1 MLRQQMRASLIQLL
15 LVLGS
20 GAVAK
25 RPNILFVLTDDQDAH
40 MESVDHMPFLQSDIV
55 TKGVTFDRHFCTVA
69 LCCPSRAT
77 LWTGKAAHN
86 HNVTDVAPPH
96 GGYPKVVDR
105 GINDDY
111 LPIWM
116 QEAGYN
122 TYYAGKLWNFH
133 SVSNYDAPYAR
144 GFNGSDF
151 LLDPYT
157 YRYWDTKIS
166 HNGEPP
172 VSYAGQ
178 YSTDVIADKSYAL
191 LREAL
196 SHPENPWFLTVAP
209 IAPHSNWVYD
219 ARQNLTYLSAPQ
231 VAYRHEHLFHDY
243 QIPRKAS
250 FNKPIRG
257 GASWTGQLPEL
268 NDSVVAYN
276 DFYQR
281 QRLRALQPV
290 DEMVHEL
297 VRMLEE
303 AGELD
308 NTYIFYSTDNGYHI
322 SQHAMHP
329 GKECGLDTDV
339 HIPLFVR
346 GPGLEPGGHRDL
358 VTTHTD
364 IAPTI
369 LQIAGVKERLDALD
383 GEPIALTLDG
393 LPQNG
398 GRSEHVAVEYWG
410 FGVPEGHYGLR
421 SDNKAEAG
429 KKLNMYA
436 NNTYRGLRIVADEYS
451 LYYSVWCTGDRELYD
466 LRNDPEQTVNLLA
479 ENLGAELGAMMP
491 SSELAGFKVAG
502 RDHKAVVARL
512 DALVLVLRDCKADVC
527 RRPWKSL
534 HPDESVSSLAAALDT
549 SFDRFYDGQPRMSF
563 DGCGGGSGYLKELE
577 TAAHIH
583 PYEQESKVG
592 GGIGEEF
599 QYGNEWILAV

>member
-1 MLRQQMRASLIQLL
+1 
-15 LVLGS
+15 
-20 GAVAK
+20 
-25 RPNILFVLTDDQDAH
+25 
-40 MESVDHMPFLQSDIV
+40 MESVDHMQYLKSDIV
-55 TKGVTFDRHFCTVA
+55 SKGVTYNRHFCTVA

-86 HNVTDVAPPH
+86 HNVTDVSPPH
-96 GGYPKVVDR
+96 GGYPKVVER

-122 TYYAGKLWNFH
+122 TYYTGKLWNFH

-157 YRYWDTKIS
+157 YRYWDTKIT

-196 SHPENPWFLTVAP
+196 SHEEPWFLTVAP

-219 ARQNLTYLSAPQ
+219 LKQNATYLSAPQ

-243 QIPRKAS
+243 QIPRKSS
-250 FNKPIRG
+250 FNKPILG
-257 GASWTGQLPEL
+257 GASWTGRLPEL
-268 NDSVVAYN
+268 NETVVAYN

-290 DEMVHEL
+290 DEMLHEL
-297 VRMLEE
+297 VQILDR

-322 SQHAMHP
+322 SQHAMNP

-346 GPGLEPGGHRDL
+346 GPGLEAGGQRDW
-358 VTTHTD
+358 VTSHTD

-369 LQIAGVKERLDALD
+369 LQIAGVTDRIDALD
-383 GEPIALTLDG
+383 GEPIALAVES
-393 LPQNG
+393 LPSDG
-398 GRSEHVAVEYWG
+398 GRSEHVAIEYWG
-410 FGVPEGHYGLR
+410 HGVPEGHYGLR
-421 SDNKAEAG
+421 SDQNAEAG
-429 KKLNMYA
+429 NKLNLYE
-436 NNTYRGLRIVADEYS
+436 NNTYRGLRLIADEYS
-451 LYYSVWCTGDRELYD
+451 LYYSVWCTGERELYD
-466 LRNDPEQTVNLLA
+466 VRNDPEQTVNLLSA
-479 ENLGAELGAMMP
+479 TQGGDNDGSGTSIATAL
-491 SSELAGFKVAG
+491 SQFSVAG
-502 RDHKAVVARL
+502 RGHDAVVPRL
-512 DALVLVLRDCKADVC
+512 DALILVLRDCKAEVC

-534 HPDESVSSLAAALDT
+534 HPDGTITSLADALD
-549 SFDRFYDGQPRMSF
+549 SNFDHFYNGQPKMAF
-563 DGCGGGSGYLKELE
+563 DSCGGSGYLKEIE
-577 TAAHIH
+577 TTKHIH
-583 PYEQESKVG
+583 PYQGDSELGSEMDSH
-592 GGIGEEF
+592 F

>member
-1 MLRQQMRASLIQLL
+1 MQLL
-15 LVLGS
+15 IFISS
-20 GAVAK
+20 GAIAK
-25 RPNILFVLTDDQDAH
+25 RPNILFILTDDQDGH
-40 MESVDHMPFLQSDIV
+40 MESVEHMPYLQSEIV
-55 TKGVTFDRHFCTVA
+55 SKGVTFDRHFCTVA

-86 HNVTDVAPPH
+86 HNVTDVYPPH

-111 LPIWM
+111 LPIWL

-133 SVSNYDAPYAR
+133 SVSNYDAPHAR

-157 YRYWDTKIS
+157 YQYWNSKIT

-178 YSTDVIADKSYAL
+178 YSTDVIADKSFAL

-196 SHPENPWFLTVAP
+196 SHPDDPWFLTVAP
-209 IAPHSNWVYD
+209 IAPHSNWVHD
-219 ARQNLTYLSAPQ
+219 AKQNITSLSAPQ

-243 QIPRKAS
+243 QIPRNAS

-257 GASWTGQLPEL
+257 GASWVGRLTEL

-276 DFYQR
+276 DFFQR
-281 QRLRALQPV
+281 QRLRALQSV
-290 DEMVHEL
+290 DEMLHEL
-297 VRMLEE
+297 VRLLEE

-329 GKECGLDTDV
+329 GKECGLDTDI

-346 GPGLEPGGHRDL
+346 GPGLEAGEHRNL
-358 VTTHTD
+358 VTSHTD
-364 IAPTI
+364 IAPTL
-369 LQIAGVKERLDALD
+369 LQIAGATQRINALD
-383 GEPIALTLDG
+383 GEPIALTANA
-393 LPQNG
+393 LPHDG
-398 GRSEHVAVEYWG
+398 GRSEHVAVEFWG
-410 FGVPEGHYGLR
+410 LGIPEGHYGLR
-421 SDNKAEAG
+421 SDNNREAG
-429 KKLNMYA
+429 NPRNVYT

-451 LYYSVWCTGDRELYD
+451 LYYSVWCNGDRELYD
-466 LRNDPEQTVNLLA
+466 LKHDPYQTVNLLVEDA
-479 ENLGAELGAMMP
+479 IVETINMGSSTRLGE
-491 SSELAGFKVAG
+491 FQVAG
-502 RDHKAVVARL
+502 RDYKSVAARL
-512 DALVLVLRDCKADVC
+512 DALVLVLRDCKAEVC
-527 RRPWKSL
+527 RRPWKTL
-534 HPDESVSSLAAALDT
+534 HPDGSVSSLAAALHAD
-549 SFDRFYDGQPRMSF
+549 FDNFYYEQPKMAF

-577 TAAHIH
+577 TAAHVH
-583 PYEQESKVG
+583 PYERESELG
-592 GGIGEEF
+592 GASGKSEHFE
-599 QYGNEWILAV
+599 YGNEWLLAV

>member
-1 MLRQQMRASLIQLL
+1 M
-15 LVLGS
+15 
-20 GAVAK
+20 
-25 RPNILFVLTDDQDAH
+25 
-40 MESVDHMPFLQSDIV
+40 
-55 TKGVTFDRHFCTVA
+55 
-69 LCCPSRAT
+69 
-77 LWTGKAAHN
+77 
-86 HNVTDVAPPH
+86 TDVAPPH

-105 GINDDY
+105 RINDDY
-111 LPIWM
+111 LPLWM

-133 SVSNYDAPYAR
+133 SVSNYDTPYAR

-166 HNGEPP
+166 HNGEPT

-178 YSTDVIADKSYAL
+178 YSTDVIADKSYVL

-196 SHPENPWFLTVAP
+196 SHPEDPWFLTVVP

-219 ARQNLTYLSAPQ
+219 VKHDVTYLSAPQ

-243 QIPRKAS
+243 QIPRKSS

-257 GASWTGQLPEL
+257 GAGWTGQLTEL
-268 NDSVVAYN
+268 NDSVVAYT

-290 DEMVHEL
+290 DEMLHEL
-297 VRMLEE
+297 VRMLDE

-322 SQHAMHP
+322 SQHAMHL
-329 GKECGLDTDV
+329 GKECGQDTDI

-346 GPGLEPGGHRDL
+346 GPGLESGGHRHI
-358 VTTHTD
+358 VTSHTD

-369 LQIAGVKERLDALD
+369 LQIAGAIERIDALD
-383 GEPIALTLDG
+383 GEPIALTIND
-393 LPQNG
+393 LPHDG

-410 FGVPEGHYGLR
+410 YGAPEGHYGLR
-421 SDNKAEAG
+421 SEKKAEAG
-429 KKLNMYA
+429 KKLNLYA
-436 NNTYRGLRIVADEYS
+436 NNTYRGLRLVTDEYS

-466 LRNDPEQTVNLLA
+466 LKSDPEQTFNLLA
-479 ENLGAELGAMMP
+479 EVSGVRSNATAP
-491 SSELAGFKVAG
+491 SSRLAGFQVAG
-502 RDHKAVVARL
+502 RYHKAVAALL

-527 RRPWKSL
+527 RRPWKTL
-534 HPDESVSSLAAALDT
+534 HPDGRVSSLASALDT
-549 SFDRFYDGQPRMSF
+549 GFDRFYDGQPKMAF
-563 DGCGGGSGYLKELE
+563 DGCGDSGYLKELE
-577 TAAHIH
+577 TADHIH
-583 PYEQESKVG
+583 PYGQESGLAG
-592 GGIGEEF
+592 GLDEQF
-599 QYGNEWILAV
+599 QYGNKWVLAV

>member
-1 MLRQQMRASLIQLL
+1 MVGQKMRNSLARLL
-15 LVLGS
+15 LLGS
-20 GAVAK
+20 VVVAK
-25 RPNILFVLTDDQDAH
+25 RPNILFILTDDQDIH
-40 MESVDHMPFLQSDIV
+40 MESVDHMPYLQSDIV
-55 TKGVTFDRHFCTVA
+55 SKGVTFNRHFCTVA

-86 HNVTDVAPPH
+86 HNVTDVSPPH

-111 LPIWM
+111 LPVWM

-133 SVSNYDAPYAR
+133 SVSNYDAPHAR

-157 YRYWDTKIS
+157 YRYWDTKIT

-196 SHPENPWFLTVAP
+196 SHPEDPWFLTVAP

-219 ARQNLTYLSAPQ
+219 TKADVTYLSAPQ

-243 QIPRKAS
+243 QIPRTAS
-250 FNKPIRG
+250 FNTPIRG
-257 GASWTGQLPEL
+257 GASWTGRLPEL

-290 DEMVHEL
+290 DEMLHEL
-297 VRMLEE
+297 VAMLAE

-346 GPGLEPGGHRDL
+346 GPGLEAGGHRGL

-369 LQIAGVKERLDALD
+369 LQIAGATERIGALD
-383 GEPIALTLDG
+383 GEPLALAVDAV
-393 LPQNG
+393 PRDG

-421 SDNKAEAG
+421 SDKKAEAG
-429 KKLNMYA
+429 KLLNLYA
-436 NNTYRGLRIVADEYS
+436 NNTYRGLRLVADEYS

-466 LRNDPEQTVNLLA
+466 LKSDPEQTVNLLLA
-479 ENLGAELGAMMP
+479 ENRDEGSGTITSSSGLAE
-491 SSELAGFKVAG
+491 FQVAG
-502 RDHKAVVARL
+502 RDHKAVVPRL
-512 DALVLVLRDCKADVC
+512 DALVLVLRDCKAEVC
-527 RRPWKSL
+527 RRPWRAL
-534 HPDESVSSLAAALDT
+534 HPDGSVASLLAALDP
-549 SFDRFYDGQPRMSF
+549 SFDRFYGEQPKMAF
-563 DGCGGGSGYLKELE
+563 DGCGGTGYLKELE
-577 TAAHIH
+577 TTAHVH
-583 PYEQESKVG
+583 PYGQDSVLQG
-592 GGIGEEF
+592 GVADREF
-599 QYGNEWILAV
+599 QYGNEWVLAV